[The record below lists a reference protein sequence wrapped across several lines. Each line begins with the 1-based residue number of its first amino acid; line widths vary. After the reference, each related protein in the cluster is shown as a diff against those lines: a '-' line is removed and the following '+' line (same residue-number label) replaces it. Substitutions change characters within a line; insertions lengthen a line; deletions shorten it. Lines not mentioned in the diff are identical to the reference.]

1 MMGGRGA
8 SPCDLPERES
18 ARRGSVVG
26 KAGKCQR
33 RPGGIY
39 HPKRRKSMSVEA
51 ELEESIGYTPVQ
63 RMRHSAA
70 HVMAEAVLEIFPD
83 AKLAIGPAIEDGFYY
98 DFDLPRTLTP
108 EDLPDIEQR
117 MARIVA
123 GKYPF
128 LRDRWPREKALE
140 YFRDKG
146 QTYKVELIENLPDA
160 EVGIYQQ
167 DTFLDLCRGPHVEN
181 TSQIGPFKL
190 MKIAGAYWRG
200 DEHRPM
206 LQRIYGTAWFT
217 QEELDEYLWRL
228 EEAQKRDHRKLGRE
242 LKLFIMSDEV
252 PAGVPLFLPNG
263 ETLRYLMESYVRE
276 TQEKYGY
283 QHVWTSHLGKVRL
296 YKTSKHWYNYRESM
310 FPIMQGEQ
318 EASEDEA
325 YVLKPMNCPHHITLY
340 KSQLHSYRELPV
352 RYAEFATL
360 YRYEKAG
367 TLTGLARVRSLTQD
381 DAHVFMRPDQIQE
394 EFNRAIDLTLEVFNT
409 YGLKDYWIALSLRDP
424 NNKEHYAGSDEV
436 WEKAESALRDA
447 VRNKGIEAREMIG
460 EAAFYGPKTDF
471 MVRDALGRDWQCST
485 VQLDFVQPE
494 NFELEYIGE
503 DGQPHRPVM
512 IHRAVTGSTERFM
525 AMVIEHFAGAFPV
538 WLAPVQ
544 TMIIP
549 IADRHQA
556 YANQV
561 LDILKSAGV
570 RAEVDSRSERMNAKV
585 RDAQLMKI
593 PYMLVVGDKE
603 QQSQSV
609 SVRLRTNEN
618 LGATPLDTFVTRITA
633 IIASKSR
640 EL

>member
-1 MMGGRGA
+1 
-8 SPCDLPERES
+8 
-18 ARRGSVVG
+18 
-26 KAGKCQR
+26 
-33 RPGGIY
+33 
-39 HPKRRKSMSVEA
+39 MSVEA
-51 ELEESIGYTPVQ
+51 EMLESVHYTPIQ

-98 DFDLPRTLTP
+98 DFDLPRPLTP

-128 LRDRWPREKALE
+128 LRDRWSREKALE
-140 YFRDKG
+140 YFRDKD
-146 QTYKVELIENLPDA
+146 QPYKIELIENLPDA

-181 TSQIGPFKL
+181 TGQIGPFKL
-190 MKIAGAYWRG
+190 MRVAGAYWRG

-206 LQRIYGTAWFT
+206 LQRIYGTAWFN
-217 QEELDEYLWRL
+217 QEELDQYLWRL

-242 LKLFIMSDEV
+242 LKLFVLSDDV
-252 PAGVPLFLPNG
+252 PAGVPMFLPRG
-263 ETLRYLMESYVRE
+263 ETLRHEMESYVRE

-283 QHVWTSHLGKVRL
+283 QHVWTAHLGKVRL
-296 YKTSKHWYNYRESM
+296 YKTSRHWFTYRDNM

-318 EASEDEA
+318 ELSEDEA

-340 KSQLHSYRELPV
+340 KSQMHSYRELPV

-367 TLTGLARVRSLTQD
+367 TLTGLARVRSVTQD
-381 DAHVFMRPDQIQE
+381 DAHIFLRHDQIQE
-394 EFNRAIDLTLEVFNT
+394 EFDRAVNLTLEVFNT
-409 YGLKDYWIALSLRDP
+409 YGLEDYWISLSLRDP
-424 NNKEHYAGSDEV
+424 LKKEDYVGSDEV
-436 WEKAESALRDA
+436 WENAESALRA
-447 VRNKGIEAREMIG
+447 AAENRGIEYKAVLG
-460 EAAFYGPKTDF
+460 EAAFYGPKLDF
-471 MVRDALGRDWQCST
+471 MVRDALGREWQCAT
-485 VQLDFVQPE
+485 IQLDLVQPE

-503 DGQPHRPVM
+503 DGQAHRPAM

-525 AMVIEHFAGAFPV
+525 AMIIEHFAGAFPV

-544 TMIIP
+544 AMVIP
-549 IADRHQA
+549 IADRHNE
-556 YANQV
+556 YANTV
-561 LDILKSAGV
+561 LESLKAAGI
-570 RAEVDSRSERMNAKV
+570 RAEVDTRGERMNAKV
-585 RDAQLMKI
+585 RDAQMQKI
-593 PYMLVVGDKE
+593 PYMLVVGDRE
-603 QQSQSV
+603 AADNAV

-618 LGATPLDTFVTRITA
+618 LGAQPLAEFVA
-633 IIASKSR
+633 HVQGIIKSRSR